1 MKPLLFLIAATVSL
15 TAATAQKLFTYPI
28 GVQTYTFRDHFQK
41 GVEKTLDEI
50 KSLGFTEIE
59 GNAPKG
65 MTESAYKKLC
75 DAKGLSIPSTG
86 AEYDELLKDPMAVVT
101 KAKALGTKF
110 VMCAWIP
117 HQKSNFNLE
126 NAKNAVQVFNNAGKI
141 LRANGLTL
149 CYHEHGFEFQP
160 YEDGTLLDYII
171 KSTNPKYVSFEM
183 DVLWVMHGGG
193 ATMPVTLLNKY
204 PGRFKLMHLKDLKK
218 GVKGDFSGGT
228 PAENDVPV
236 GAGQGN
242 WKEIIKLAKKYGVV
256 HCFIED
262 ESNHEMENIPLS
274 LAYLKSLK

>member
-1 MKPLLFLIAATVSL
+1 MKLLLFLIAATVLLS
-15 TAATAQKLFTYPI
+15 AANAQKLFTYPI
-28 GVQTYTFRDHFQK
+28 GVQTYTFRDHFPK

-86 AEYDELLKDPMAVVT
+86 AEYDELLKDPMAVVA

-117 HQKSNFNLE
+117 HQRNQFNLE

-193 ATMPVTLLNKY
+193 AAMPVTLLNKY
-204 PGRFKLMHLKDLKK
+204 PGRFKLMHLKDLKN